1 MYFFLK
7 TFSLKS
13 FRRQIKVEGYF
24 KKFLEVFHLH
34 KKLIKS

>member
-1 MYFFLK
+1 MCFCLK

-13 FRRQIKVEGYF
+13 FRRQIKVVGYPQ
-24 KKFLEVFHLH
+24 KFIEVFHLH